1 MTEEVISWLHKH
13 TALGRLSL
21 AEVYAAF
28 ARVEADAPFELVVK
42 EKAGNAK
49 QPSKGRP

>member
-13 TALGRLSL
+13 TAIGRLSL

-28 ARVEADAPFELVVK
+28 ARVESDAPFTLVVI
-42 EKAGNAK
+42 EKSRDA
-49 QPSKGRP
+49 